1 MLKGQGNT
9 KRQLHLIM
17 RKKFYFLVL
26 LWFPFFALAQNT
38 YMTGNIFDNENRSTP
53 IEGVAVRNITSKAL
67 VFTGKDG
74 RFAISAKTGDLLS
87 YAVVGYQTDTVYLV
101 NLFPKNIYLRTA
113 VNNLNPVNITTAKV
127 SPFLNT
133 KDPDAVADRQLNYS
147 KDRGGLRLGLGYGKF
162 RRQLAKVQGLEE
174 EDIFQEE
181 IAKNFNIEVVQ
192 KLVKYKGADLTD
204 YMDLYRPNISQIKA
218 ERPFNY
224 TLYIA
229 TTFQEWKELPADA
242 KKLPPLSRKNN

>member
-1 MLKGQGNT
+1 
-9 KRQLHLIM
+9 M
-17 RKKFYFLVL
+17 RKKLYFLIL

-74 RFAISAKTGDLLS
+74 HFAISAKAGDLLS
-87 YAVVGYQTDTVYLV
+87 YALVGYKTDTVYLV
-101 NLFPKNIYLRTA
+101 NLFPKNIYLRAA
-113 VNNLNPVNITTAKV
+113 VNNLNPVNITTAKI

-174 EDIFQEE
+174 EDILQEE
-181 IAKNFNIEVVQ
+181 IAKNFNFDVVQ
-192 KLVKYKGADLTD
+192 KLVKYKGKDLKD
-204 YMDLYRPNISQIKA
+204 YLDLYRPTITQIKT

-229 TTFQEWKELPADA
+229 TSFHEWQELPADA
-242 KKLPPLSRKNN
+242 KKLPSLLKNNN